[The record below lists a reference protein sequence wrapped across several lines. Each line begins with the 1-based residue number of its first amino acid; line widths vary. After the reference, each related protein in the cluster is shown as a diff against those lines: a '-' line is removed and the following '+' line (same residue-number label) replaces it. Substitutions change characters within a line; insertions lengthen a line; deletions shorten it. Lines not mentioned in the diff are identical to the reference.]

1 MLCEKCQQLNDAMC
15 VKCINCGN
23 TLIEIT
29 QKDHAEHPNKEKYG
43 PMHSIIVVA
52 GIFIPYQIFEY
63 FADDL
68 FQPSVG
74 SLNYARIMCAAIVG
88 AVGALIGGKIADHV
102 LGKK

>member
-29 QKDHAEHPNKEKYG
+29 QKDHAEHPSKEKNG

-63 FADDL
+63 FVSAKRWITKL
-68 FQPSVG
+68 RP
-74 SLNYARIMCAAIVG
+74 Y
-88 AVGALIGGKIADHV
+88 HV
-102 LGKK
+102 RCHCRSRRGVDRRKNC